1 MNIKPTDIVLEIGP
15 GDRPHE
21 RADVLCEK
29 YPFDGSHR
37 NYQQAV
43 IDVRPF
49 VAADGMALPFFDNAF
64 DYVIC
69 RQVIEHSVDPAR
81 FLREISRVGRA
92 GYIETPS
99 DISEDIFDWPVHLFK
114 FRREN
119 GGLIIVKKWEHEP
132 LFSDLFH
139 LVCKADPYFRKWLD
153 ARQGLFLMR
162 MEWEGRIDYEIV
174 INPADP
180 KAKRPP
186 EYLAQVMRYTE
197 EDIRS
202 TCVADLMGR
211 RFTLCRIVRAVG
223 RRLKR
228 LVFGKPALGRRFP
241 RSRLIEILACPV
253 CRSKVRETD
262 SGYACIACGRD
273 FPNVGG
279 LPTFLLEEA

>member
-1 MNIKPTDIVLEIGP
+1 MD
-15 GDRPHE
+15 
-21 RADVLCEK
+21 A
-29 YPFDGSHR
+29 
-37 NYQQAV
+37 
-43 IDVRPF
+43 RPF
-49 VAADGMALPFFDNAF
+49 VVADGMALPFFDDAF

-69 RQVIEHSVDPAR
+69 RQVIEHAVDPAR

-99 DISEDIFDWPVHLFK
+99 DISEDMCDWPFHFFK

-119 GGLIIVKKWEHEP
+119 GGLIIVKKREHEP
-132 LFSDLFH
+132 LFGDLFH
-139 LVCKADPYFRKWLD
+139 LLYKADPYFRRWQN
-153 ARQGLFLMR
+153 ARQGLFLMQ

-174 INPADP
+174 TDPADP
-180 KAKRPP
+180 RAKRPP
-186 EYLAQVMRYTE
+186 EYLEQVMSHTE

-211 RFTLCRIVRAVG
+211 RFTLRRIVRAAG

-228 LVFGKPALGRRFP
+228 LVSGKPALGRRLS

-253 CRSKVRETD
+253 CHSKVCETD